1 MESIFFN
8 IIGISITISFILILL
23 LLLSSYLDERYA
35 VKWRYYI
42 WLILAIRLVVP
53 VDFGL
58 TAPPLE
64 LNFSDQEIIYP
75 FGGNLLPQESSLE
88 RRTLERGVYTSLNE
102 GMESINDLED
112 VDAGFSEKQKTTS
125 DTITVSRLALGIY
138 LLGIALFLLWQ
149 LGLYFSF
156 QRATKR
162 WYREVSDGKIREI
175 LEKVKSEMG
184 IEKQFQIMAC
194 RKILSPMI
202 VGLFRPTLLLP
213 HEGYQKI
220 DLEVILKHELVHFKR
235 NDLWY
240 KLLLICANA
249 LHWFNPFIYALI
261 REANKDIEISCDEE
275 VLKGADQLLRKR
287 YSERILEL
295 MQGNNHQEPP
305 VSTNFNGGKGMLKS
319 RMRNIFDERIKK
331 RGILSFLL
339 ILTLILVFSA
349 CRIEMGQD
357 KWKIPIAMKTADAYG
372 QDESGSRNS
381 MLSDTDISLPFDLD
395 RDGAMETTF
404 SFLITEEAEACYL
417 KYNGERVKT
426 DRIKVLE
433 GVEHG
438 VVYSLQA
445 ANLEDG
451 NSILF
456 LISVDYHSMPFGS
469 GYWEIYS
476 WGDGG
481 FERVDMESVEE
492 NLQLKILEPAEIE
505 SNTMNAGAA
514 AYLYDRKKYPVDY
527 PVAGLYFKDGFVRG
541 AEKALDG
548 IVYAPLSEY
557 DVEGYQAWGQEAINK
572 TMTGLNFVSG
582 ETVEG
587 WIDPSRA
594 LLETEEVVFITL
606 PNITA
611 SVKRYYQYQDGK
623 WTSVDTYI
631 E

>member
-1 MESIFFN
+1 MESIVF
-8 IIGISITISFILILL
+8 IMIGVSITISIIVIFL

-35 VKWRYYI
+35 VKWRYFI

-64 LNFSDQEIIYP
+64 LNFSDHEIVSP
-75 FGGNLLPQESSLE
+75 FSGNQLSQQSASEL
-88 RRTLERGVYTSLNE
+88 RNLERGENTSLKQGNE
-102 GMESINDLED
+102 TVNDFEAVSTDLS
-112 VDAGFSEKQKTTS
+112 ATQNTASN
-125 DTITVSRLALGIY
+125 TITLSRLALGIY
-138 LLGIALFLLWQ
+138 LLGIVAFLLWQ

-156 QRATKR
+156 QRSTKR
-162 WYREVSDGKIREI
+162 WYREIADEQIREI
-175 LEKVKSEMG
+175 FEKLKKEMG
-184 IEKQFQIMAC
+184 IEKPVRIKVC

-220 DLEVILKHELVHFKR
+220 DLEVIVKHELVHLKR
-235 NDLWY
+235 NDLWF

-249 LHWFNPFIYALI
+249 LHWFNPFIYALV

-275 VLKGADQLLRKR
+275 VLKGADQMLRKR

-295 MQGNNHQEPP
+295 MQGNNHLDAP
-305 VSTNFNGGKGMLKS
+305 VSTSFNGGKGMLKS
-319 RMRNIFDERIKK
+319 RIRNIFDERIKK
-331 RGILSFLL
+331 RGILSFLIIF
-339 ILTLILVFSA
+339 ILVLVFSA
-349 CRIEMGQD
+349 CRFEMGQD
-357 KWKIPIAMKTADAYG
+357 KWKIPVSVNTADAYG
-372 QDESGSRNS
+372 QDETGNRNPE
-381 MLSDTDISLPFDLD
+381 LSDTDISLLFDLD
-395 RDGAMETTF
+395 QNGTMETTF
-404 SFLITEEAEACYL
+404 SLLITERAEGCYL
-417 KYNGERVKT
+417 NYKGENIKT
-426 DRIKVLE
+426 DRSKILE
-433 GVEHG
+433 GAAPG

-456 LISVDYHSMPFGS
+456 LVAVDYHGMPFGS
-469 GYWEIYS
+469 GYWELYS
-476 WGDGG
+476 WSDGG
-481 FERVDMESVEE
+481 FERVDITSVEE
-492 NLQLKILEPAEIE
+492 NLQFKILEPAEIE

-514 AYLYDRKKYPVDY
+514 AYLYDRNKYSADY
-527 PVAGLYFKDGFVRG
+527 PAAGLYFKDGFVQG
-541 AEKALDG
+541 EGNALDG
-548 IVYAPLSEY
+548 IAYAPMSEY
-557 DVEGYQAWGQEAINK
+557 DVEGYHTWGQEAINK
-572 TMTGLNFVSG
+572 TMTGMNFVSG

-587 WIDPSRA
+587 WADPSRA